1 MATRIDDLFEELK
14 AYADD
19 TIKQANA
26 LEGIDSMPGSENDKP
41 IPAGAE
47 NPDPKVKDETIDRPA
62 KDTIEGAKPGS
73 DFPANNANELQA
85 DQPALTPD
93 KKPLDTADANAKEA
107 SVKGNNLVQLIL
119 KTKQAAEA
127 KKAEEAQKE
136 AAAKKPATPV
146 QAAAPVQTA
155 VPATKEAA
163 PADADT
169 IKLDM
174 AMMAKI
180 AAITLAD
187 EEGQLA
193 VQQALTKRAGAEFA
207 EEVLDI
213 LEKRAA
219 EEQAA
224 WEFEKGAQ
232 DAEAMIGDMQEAQGA
247 ADAEAAMGDLAEAN
261 GAAAT
266 EAGAAGDEAGS
277 IEDAAAALDDYSAEE
292 IVEAVNELAQEGQ
305 IPPEQAQAVI
315 EAVTQGAEGEG
326 SPEDISED
334 DLAEAIVQAVDSGE
348 MTEED
353 AQALVQAISEG
364 GGDPE
369 ADQALAA
376 DVAGAGAGEGEA
388 AAEAAPEGGEKAAA
402 AKAEAEKQAAAKA
415 AAEKRAA
422 FKAQLAAVLKGKK

>member
-41 IPAGAE
+41 IPSGAE

-73 DFPANNANELQA
+73 DFPANNANEMQA

-136 AAAKKPATPV
+136 AAAKKPAAPV
-146 QAAAPVQTA
+146 QAAAPA
-155 VPATKEAA
+155 APATKEAA

-261 GAAAT
+261 DAAAA
-266 EAGAAGDEAGS
+266 EAGAAGDEGGS
-277 IEDAAAALDDYSAEE
+277 VEDAAAALDDYSAEE

-415 AAEKRAA
+415 AAEKRAS
-422 FKAQLAAVLKGKK
+422 FKAQLVSVLKGKK